1 MPSCRRPSTAS
12 CSCSIART
20 AAPLFPIE
28 YRKFPASDV
37 PGETTADTQPLPT
50 KPKPFARQLLTEDM
64 LTTRTPEAHT
74 WAVARFRTFRNGTFV
89 PFAVGQD
96 TVIFPGYDGGAEW
109 GGSAIDPETGILYVN
124 ANDIAW
130 TGALAPVAAGQNGPA
145 LYLQHCASCHRDD
158 RTGAPGQ
165 IPTLVGIGA
174 RRSRVELAEIVRKGA
189 GRMPGFPTLSQDAVN
204 AIVQHMLTADAGPT
218 PAPAQPCRLPPRP
231 AQQFRFTGYN
241 KFLDPDGYPAVKPP
255 WGTLSAIDLNTAEY
269 AWQIPLGEYP
279 ELAAKGITN
288 TGSENY
294 GGPIVTAGG
303 LVFIGATNFDRKFRA
318 LDKKTGTL
326 LWETTLPFAGNAT
339 PATYEV
345 DGRQFV
351 VIAAGGGKGR
361 QGSTS
366 GGVYV
371 AFALPSANRAL
382 R

>member
-1 MPSCRRPSTAS
+1 M
-12 CSCSIART
+12 
-20 AAPLFPIE
+20 
-28 YRKFPASDV
+28 
-37 PGETTADTQPLPT
+37 
-50 KPKPFARQLLTEDM
+50 
-64 LTTRTPEAHT
+64 
-74 WAVARFRTFRNGTFV
+74 
-89 PFAVGQD
+89 
-96 TVIFPGYDGGAEW
+96 
-109 GGSAIDPETGILYVN
+109 YVN

-130 TGALAPVAAGQNGPA
+130 TGALAPMPAGQNGSA

-158 RTGAPGQ
+158 RAGTPPA

-174 RRSRVELAEIVRKGA
+174 RRSRVELAEIIRKGA
-189 GRMPGFPTLSQDAVN
+189 GRMPGFPALSQDAVT
-204 AIVQHMLTADAGPT
+204 AIVQHMIAADAGPAAT
-218 PAPAQPCRLPPRP
+218 PAAPGPVAAASTP
-231 AQQFRFTGYN
+231 FRFTGYN
-241 KFLDPDGYPAVKPP
+241 KFLDPDGYPAVAPP

-279 ELAAKGITN
+279 ELVAKGVRN

-318 LDKKTGTL
+318 LDKKTGKL
-326 LWETTLPFAGNAT
+326 LWETTLPFSGNAT

-351 VIAAGGGKGR
+351 VIAAGGGKGAR
-361 QGSTS
+361 GSTS

-371 AFALPSANRAL
+371 AFALPSTNRAP